1 MKMKDIKDVLQ
12 GAANLLKAV
21 IILLALVI
29 IVYVIY
35 RIRTADTPIVQ
46 VTTNNVEN
54 KISLSPEQIKSIED
68 IGEWVF
74 LTVEAEEMVD
84 TVRKRMILKDDALSR
99 IYVGNLHY
107 GIDMRLLRGK
117 NWVSSHGD
125 TISVRMPAVKLL
137 DRKFINEARTRT
149 FYQEGKWD
157 NKAMKALY
165 DKAQRQMMKKYHTQ
179 PTVNKAKDNAREELE
194 HFFKSFG
201 FNTVQL
207 VFD

>member
-1 MKMKDIKDVLQ
+1 MKIKDMKDLLQ
-12 GAANLLKAV
+12 SAATLLKALV
-21 IILLALVI
+21 ILLALI
-29 IVYVIY
+29 IIIYVIY
-35 RIRTADTPIVQ
+35 RIRTAEAPIVQ

-107 GIDMRLLRGK
+107 GIDMRLLKGK
-117 NWVSSHGD
+117 NWVNCHGD

-165 DKAQRQMMKKYHTQ
+165 DKAQRVMMKKYHTQ
-179 PTVNKAKDNAREELE
+179 PTVNKAKENARKELLS
-194 HFFKSFG
+194 FFKSFG
-201 FNTVQL
+201 FNTVDL